1 MDKQTA
7 IDYANAFAFLLSREI
22 TGPQGHKFALAKKMK
37 TKEGGFGFV
46 FISETFSIEYV
57 LRCNPCGEI
66 KITSYD
72 KDGNITQR
80 RVGRVEYTA
89 SADICNVWNQN

>member
-7 IDYANAFAFLLSREI
+7 INYANAFAVLLHREI
-22 TGPQGHKFALAKKMK
+22 TGPQGDSFALAKKMK

-46 FISETFSIEYV
+46 FTSETFSIEYV

-72 KDGNITQR
+72 KAGNITQR
-80 RVGRVEYTA
+80 RIGKMQYTA
-89 SADICNVWNQN
+89 AADIRNVWFQN